1 MAQTLFEQL
10 TTMTVAVCDTGDF
23 NSIKKLTPRD
33 ATTNPSLI
41 TAAAQ
46 LPEYAEV
53 VDGALRWAE
62 AQAGGAV
69 DRVLGL
75 ALDRLSV
82 EFGLRIL
89 AIVPGR
95 VSTEVDARLSFD
107 TARTIE
113 KGRYLIGLYEAA
125 GATRDRVL
133 IKIASTW
140 EGIRAAEV
148 LEKEGIHCNLTLL
161 FGMHQAIACA
171 EAGVT
176 LISPF
181 VGRILDWH
189 KKAEGR
195 DSYPADEDPGVVSV
209 TKIYNYYKNHGYKTE
224 VMGASFRNLGEIL
237 ELAGCDLLTIAPN
250 FLADLQAQTGTVV
263 RKLDPAAA
271 RAMSIPGVVIDEA
284 AFRAAHEA
292 DRMANDKLAEGI
304 AGFSKAITAL
314 ETLLAERHGAMAGR
328 ARAGHA
334 ARELWQA
341 FDLDGDGFI
350 TREEWRGTD
359 PVFAALDADGDGKIT
374 PAELAAGIGAAFVLG
389 G

>member
-1 MAQTLFEQL
+1 MAQSLLEQL
-10 TTMTVAVCDTGDF
+10 TTMTVAVCDTGDL

-46 LPEYAEV
+46 MPEYADV

-62 AQAGGAV
+62 AQAGGAEASV
-69 DRVLGL
+69 VGL

-89 AIVPGR
+89 NIVPGR

-113 KGRYLIGLYEAA
+113 KGRYLIQLYEAA
-125 GATRDRVL
+125 GANRSRVL

-161 FGMHQAIACA
+161 FGMHQAVACA

-181 VGRILDWH
+181 VGRILDWY

-195 DSYPADEDPGVVSV
+195 DSYPPSHDPGVVSV
-209 TKIYNYYKNHGYKTE
+209 TRIYNYYKKHGYKTE
-224 VMGASFRNLGEIL
+224 VMGASFRNLAEII

-250 FLADLQAQTGTVV
+250 FLAELAAQTGTLV
-263 RKLDPAAA
+263 RKLDPEAA
-271 RAMSIPGVVIDEA
+271 RAMDLPKISIDEA
-284 AFRAAHEA
+284 GFRAAHEA
-292 DRMANDKLAEGI
+292 DPMAKDKLAEGI
-304 AGFSKAITAL
+304 AGFSKAIVAL
-314 ETLLAERHGAMAGR
+314 EKLLGERYRAMQGR
-328 ARAGHA
+328 ARAGQA
-334 ARELWQA
+334 AHDFFQA

-350 TREEWRGTD
+350 TREEWAGLQS
-359 PVFAALDADGDGKIT
+359 VFLALDADGDGKIT
-374 PAELAAGIGAAFVLG
+374 PAEMAAGLGGAFVLAK
-389 G
+389 